1 MALANGKGKNKIVL
15 VTITVLLVVLY
26 ISCVNPSSSYG
37 PSSTVEQP
45 NMNKDFA
52 PSESIGQKTLLEH
65 GTTTSLGNGLY
76 SYSTVIGERNTF
88 NGSEYVRYL
97 YDDVNHNATFAG
109 HSLTLYDWYAVFA
122 NQTQI
127 LIDDM
132 RFIVQYWQ
140 TQGGGRWGELDLFD
154 HSFLP
159 AMQGTNLRFG
169 QRYTDGGSILDV
181 WYIVTN
187 NDNIK
192 ILLNFTAELTR
203 LYRFQ
208 WQITGV
214 DGLLQEGNKS
224 LSFDD
229 VNIGWSDTDLNATY
243 DWQVANKKVDI
254 SFDSL
259 TINAGNTYTLD
270 PDVNPV
276 IGADEDDDWYNFDD
290 GVGWTHNTVNNLV
303 YCREY
308 HPNYYYT
315 GNARYALAIPQGAT
329 ITDASWTIYEYDD
342 SGDNDVEIFRIDEV
356 NVGPLESDS
365 SIPNRDWSD
374 YAIWDTDGI
383 SSGYVVCDVTNLVQ
397 TQVNLGSWAS
407 GYYIGLNTNQTNV
420 GAGALFSFYDYQ
432 AGSSYYS
439 YMNVTYSTG
448 GSQESITVYELLPL
462 SDSTSTVMNLALTIF
477 EIISIAGVVT
487 TKYAGSIIIYELL
500 PFFGSV
506 STVFSGSITINEIIG
521 LFDSMTSTIIA
532 GGSYSVTIYDIIN
545 LSGTPTT
552 IFNCVVTISEV
563 IDLFGSVIANIN
575 PSLEVVIYAVIPIG
589 ESVTSTGGMEGLNIL
604 YDLFMSA
611 NMWSILGPMFIVV
624 VGYLAASKNKG
635 LGVIWF
641 LCECLFSAWYFDFA
655 TVDPFYYWHGFILI
669 LGGVLTLIPALMSNR
684 R

>member
-159 AMQGTNLRFG
+159 AVQGTNLRFG

-243 DWQVANKKVDI
+243 DWQVANKKLDI

-270 PDVNPV
+270 PSVNPV
-276 IGADEDDDWYNFDD
+276 IGADSDDDYWNYEAVSHVTGSADVYIRQFTSGYWYIGQQRFS
-290 GVGWTHNTVNNLV
+290 
-303 YCREY
+303 
-308 HPNYYYT
+308 
-315 GNARYALAIPQGAT
+315 LAIPQGAT
-329 ITDASWTIYEYDD
+329 ITSANITCYETFD
-342 SGDNDVEIFRIDEV
+342 SKNFDVNIFRIDETD
-356 NVGPLESDS
+356 VGSLEADTVF
-365 SIPNRDWSD
+365 PAGD
-374 YAIWDTDGI
+374 YSQSGTWAFDGAA
-383 SSGYVVCDVTNLVQ
+383 SEWHTESVTNLVQ
-397 TQVNLGSWAS
+397 TQVNLGGWSS
-407 GYYIGLNTNQTNV
+407 GYYIGLRYNTTQNGNGQSR
-420 GAGALFSFYDYQ
+420 FEDYQ
-432 AGSSYYS
+432 AAGTNHA

-477 EIISIAGVVT
+477 EIVSIAGVVT

-506 STVFSGSITINEIIG
+506 STIFSGSITINEIIG

-655 TVDPFYYWHGFILI
+655 NVDPFYYWHGFILI